1 MEVFDKDALTA
12 EEQIDLLIKRG
23 LQVTDTS
30 SAVKTIKRIGYY
42 HLSSYMRFF
51 QCDDDHNFVDNIEF
65 SQIVNLYNFDKEL
78 RHITF
83 KAIEQIEIAYRAA
96 ISNIMCKQFG
106 SHWFYNEELYI
117 PNLIKINS
125 EEKEEEFITQQQ
137 QVLNTIQSEI
147 KKKKKKDNEYAETFI
162 KKYYEKY
169 SEPKLPPFWMASE
182 TFTIGSL
189 HRIYYSLKDCYKKQ
203 ITEYLGFSSDATFI
217 ALYSN
222 WLQPICMVRN
232 ICAHH
237 SRLFNRIFKIKA
249 KQHNQ
254 IEEFKGISNNKFY
267 YISMIINYY
276 LKTMCDDSS
285 FEMNMIDLFNRYP
298 YINKESLGFP
308 SGWEQFSVTRLKKH
322 ESKKASNIGR

>member
-1 MEVFDKDALTA
+1 MEIFDKEALTA

-23 LQVTDTS
+23 LQVEDIN
-30 SAVKTIKRIGYY
+30 SAVDIIKRIGYY

-51 QCDDDHNFVDNIEF
+51 QCDDEHNFVNNVEF
-65 SQIVNLYNFDKEL
+65 SKIANLYNFDKEL

-106 SHWFYNEELYI
+106 SHWFYNENLYI
-117 PNLIKINS
+117 SDLVPLRS
-125 EEKEEEFITQQQ
+125 TDEEQVSQQQ

-169 SEPKLPPFWMASE
+169 SEPKLPPFWMAVE

-203 ITEYLGFSSDATFI
+203 IIEYLGFSSDATFI

-254 IEEFKGISNNKFY
+254 IAEFKNVSNNRFY

-276 LKTMCDDSS
+276 LKTMFADSS
-285 FEMNMIDLFNRYP
+285 FETDIINLFNRYP
-298 YINKESLGFP
+298 SIDKESLGFP
-308 SGWEQFSVTRLKKH
+308 SDWEHFSITRLKKH
-322 ESKKASNIGR
+322 ENKSIQNIIR

>member
-1 MEVFDKDALTA
+1 MEFFNKDALTA

-23 LQVTDTS
+23 LQVADIN

-51 QCDDDHNFVDNIEF
+51 QCDNKHNFIDNIEF
-65 SQIVNLYNFDKEL
+65 AQIVNLYNFDKEL

-106 SHWFYNEELYI
+106 SHWFYNDELYI
-117 PNLIKINS
+117 SNLIKVNS
-125 EEKEEEFITQQQ
+125 DEEEFITQQQ

-147 KKKKKKDNEYAETFI
+147 KKKKKNNKYAETFI

-169 SEPKLPPFWMASE
+169 SEPQLPPFWMAAE

-217 ALYSN
+217 ALFSN

-254 IEEFKGISNNKFY
+254 IAEFKGISNNRFY

-276 LKTMCDDSS
+276 LQTMCYDSS
-285 FEMNMIDLFNRYP
+285 FETDIINLFNRYP
-298 YINKESLGFP
+298 SINKEKLGFP
-308 SGWEQFSVTRLKKH
+308 NDWEHFSITRLKKH
-322 ESKKASNIGR
+322 ENKIVPNVAR